1 MTDPVVRGS
10 SDTTQASVGE
20 LVALAV
26 SDLTQLV
33 KYEVDLAKI
42 ELKADARRLGLG
54 GALLGVAAFVG
65 CLVLV
70 LLCFAYAYGLMA
82 AGIWSWAAFLIV
94 AGTCIVLA
102 ALAVFIG
109 ATRFRGLS
117 GLRKT
122 RRTVTDDLTLI
133 RRESTLAGDG
143 SASSTPAE
151 ATTSTP
157 AQAK

>member
-1 MTDPVVRGS
+1 MTDPVVRAAPNGA
-10 SDTTQASVGE
+10 QASVGE
-20 LVALAV
+20 LVASAV

-42 ELKADARRLGLG
+42 ELKQDARRLGLG

-82 AGIWSWAAFLIV
+82 AGIWAWAAFLIV
-94 AGTCIVLA
+94 ALTCILLA
-102 ALAVFIG
+102 GVAVAIG
-109 ATRFRGLS
+109 VTRFRGLS

-122 RRTVTDDLTLI
+122 RRTVTDDLALI
-133 RRESTLAGDG
+133 RREGPLAAD
-143 SASSTPAE
+143 TPAE
-151 ATTSTP
+151 SR
-157 AQAK
+157 

>member
-1 MTDPVVRGS
+1 MTDPVVRGGS
-10 SDTTQASVGE
+10 NSAQASVGE
-20 LVALAV
+20 LVASAV

-42 ELKADARRLGLG
+42 ELKQDARRIGLG
-54 GALLGVAAFVG
+54 GALIGFAAFVG

-82 AGIWSWAAFLIV
+82 AGIWAWAAFLIV
-94 AGTCIVLA
+94 ALTCILLA
-102 ALAVFIG
+102 GLAVAIG
-109 ATRFRGLS
+109 VTRFRGLS

-133 RRESTLAGDG
+133 RREGPLAADP
-143 SASSTPAE
+143 PAE
-151 ATTSTP
+151 TR
-157 AQAK
+157 

>member
-1 MTDPVVRGS
+1 MTDPVVRGAS
-10 SDTTQASVGE
+10 NSAQASVGE
-20 LVALAV
+20 LVASAV

-42 ELKADARRLGLG
+42 ELKQDARRLGLG
-54 GALLGVAAFVG
+54 GALLGFAAFVG

-82 AGIWSWAAFLIV
+82 AGIWAWAAFLIV
-94 AGTCIVLA
+94 ALTCILLA
-102 ALAVFIG
+102 GLAVAI
-109 ATRFRGLS
+109 AVTRFRGLS

-133 RRESTLAGDG
+133 RREG
-143 SASSTPAE
+143 SDADAPAE
-151 ATTSTP
+151 TR
-157 AQAK
+157 

>member
-1 MTDPVVRGS
+1 MTDPVVRGGS
-10 SDTTQASVGE
+10 NSAQASVGE
-20 LVALAV
+20 LVASAV

-42 ELKADARRLGLG
+42 ELKQDARRLGLG
-54 GALLGVAAFVG
+54 GALLGFAAFVG

-82 AGIWSWAAFLIV
+82 AGIWAWAAFLIV
-94 AGTCIVLA
+94 ALTCILLA
-102 ALAVFIG
+102 GLAVAIG
-109 ATRFRGLS
+109 VTRFRGLS

-133 RRESTLAGDG
+133 RREGPLAADP
-143 SASSTPAE
+143 PAE
-151 ATTSTP
+151 TR
-157 AQAK
+157 